1 MMKKTKL
8 PHYLAYLLRLR
19 RDNESA
25 PWRATVE
32 NPHTGERQGFA
43 TLRQLVAFLEEQTGE
58 MLSCQEE
65 IEYKS

>member
-1 MMKKTKL
+1 MKKTTL
-8 PHYLAYLLRLR
+8 PPYLAYLLRLR
-19 RDNESA
+19 RDSESA

-58 MLSCQEE
+58 MLSYQEE
-65 IEYKS
+65 NDYKS